1 MTPEALNR
9 VRTMYAEM
17 DKATGAE
24 YAKLSG
30 DLVAVRMGLMQAL
43 YTGLKDKQEYKI
55 MRDLYAYNCS
65 VSYVRKL
72 YGLNIF
78 QFWRTVRRATK
89 KLCG

>member
-1 MTPEALNR
+1 MTKEALNR
-9 VRTMYAEM
+9 VRTIYAEL
-17 DKATGAE
+17 DKATGTE
-24 YAKLSG
+24 FEKLLC
-30 DLVAVRMGLMQAL
+30 DIVTVRMVLMQSL
-43 YTGLKDKQEYKI
+43 NSGLKDKQEYQI

-65 VSYVRKL
+65 ASYVRKL